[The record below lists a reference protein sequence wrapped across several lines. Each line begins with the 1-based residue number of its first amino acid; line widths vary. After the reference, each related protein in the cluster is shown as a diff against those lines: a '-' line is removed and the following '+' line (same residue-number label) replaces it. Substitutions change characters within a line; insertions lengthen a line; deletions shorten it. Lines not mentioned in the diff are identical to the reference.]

1 MPPRIAI
8 SATNPCHL
16 YEMALELQ
24 RLGVLARY
32 ESGYPGWRLRP
43 PVDFPLSAHSLH
55 TVVVYSALRFV
66 PSRFRPRD
74 AALFRWQDA
83 AFDRAV
89 ARNIPAADFLHA
101 MPGQCLETFRA
112 ARALGIRCVLNHASG
127 PVRDQLEA
135 VRPEYEKYGL
145 RGSAFHS
152 FDAAYFG
159 REEEEYRLADF
170 HCVGSSLVRDQLAA
184 RGIDPATIWVVPYG
198 ADPALFHPGEAPSPT
213 SFKIAYA
220 GQVNLRKGFR
230 ILLEALAEP
239 SVSRNW
245 NLDVY
250 GRVAPEMIVI
260 LREIDPVCP
269 VAYHGAVAR
278 SRLADAFRES
288 SVMVLPS
295 FEDAFPLVVPQALAC
310 GIPCIVSDRV
320 GSKDLIRH
328 RENGSIFP
336 VGDAVALR
344 EELRYWSE
352 RPGFL
357 PAADLSWRE
366 PARRLATLSQAV
378 LNS

>member
-1 MPPRIAI
+1 MSVRII
-8 SATNPCHL
+8 VSATNPCHL

-24 RLGVLARY
+24 RLGALAQY
-32 ESGYPGWRLRP
+32 QSGYPRWRLRP
-43 PVDFPLSAHSLH
+43 PAGFPLFSHSFH
-55 TVVVYSALRFV
+55 TVAVYAALRFV
-66 PSRFRPRD
+66 PPRFRPRD

-89 ARNIPAADFLHA
+89 AGDLSSADFLHA

-112 ARALGIRCVLNHASG
+112 ARAQGIRCVLNHASG

-145 RGSAFHS
+145 RGSTFHS

-159 REEEEYRLADF
+159 REEEEYRMADF

-198 ADPALFHPGEAPSPT
+198 ADPALFHPGEAAAPS
-213 SFKIAYA
+213 SFKITYA

-230 ILLEALAEP
+230 ILLEALAAP
-239 SVSRNW
+239 SVSRSW

-250 GRVAPEMIVI
+250 GRVAPEMGSI
-260 LREIDPVCP
+260 LKEIDPLCP
-269 VAYHGAVAR
+269 VAYHGAVPR

-336 VGDAVALR
+336 VGDAAALR
-344 EELRYWSE
+344 EELHYWSE

-357 PAADLSWRE
+357 PPADFSWRD